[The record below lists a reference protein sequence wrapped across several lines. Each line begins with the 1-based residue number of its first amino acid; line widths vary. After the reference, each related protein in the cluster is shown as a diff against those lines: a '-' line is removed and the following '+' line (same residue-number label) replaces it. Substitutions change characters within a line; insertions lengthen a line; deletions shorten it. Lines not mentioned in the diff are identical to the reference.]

1 MPGVELRAVE
11 SKTGIKGIGAALV
24 MIDWLTETPA
34 GVCLVRFDEH
44 NGTSAKRRRW
54 FFGRRRR

>member
-1 MPGVELRAVE
+1 
-11 SKTGIKGIGAALV
+11 